1 MYTYKIMPARVPP
14 SYAKLLESPCP
25 RYIYI
30 YIYMLLLVL
39 IKCRQNWPVLRAS
52 AIRLMSAQATSPRR
66 VVESART
73 HDDRPIEPGRSRL
86 GLRHSWG
93 PFRPSILS
101 IRENSHLET
110 LGRRAAM
117 ESTSG
122 MNQSARFVVGSHW
135 ITLGGVLLWRRRPES
150 QVLARFVLGKHLI

>member
-1 MYTYKIMPARVPP
+1 M
-14 SYAKLLESPCP
+14 
-25 RYIYI
+25 
-30 YIYMLLLVL
+30 LLVL
-39 IKCRQNWPVLRAS
+39 VLVKCRQYWPMLRAS

-86 GLRHSWG
+86 ELRHSWG

-117 ESTSG
+117 ESTTG
-122 MNQSARFVVGSHW
+122 MNQSARFVLGSHW
-135 ITLGGVLLWRRRPES
+135 ISLGSVLLWSRRPE
-150 QVLARFVLGKHLI
+150 